1 MSDFDPAFSDQL
13 KELED
18 EASSPTASPDEPLQ
32 ETMSVAGVVHR
43 DGKYLMARRSRHMS
57 SDLAGKWEFV
67 GGKVANDE
75 GPATALRR
83 EFAEELG
90 VEIYVGPLFY
100 RGSFQHRDT
109 HFTLQVYLVTLQS
122 EQFTLTEHE
131 EVRWLTVPEMAS
143 LEMASSDYGV
153 FEYLTYHPDG
163 PAPLA

>member
-1 MSDFDPAFSDQL
+1 MSDFDPAFTDQL

-32 ETMSVAGVVHR
+32 ETMSVAGVVYR
-43 DGKYLMARRSRHMS
+43 DGAYLMARRSAHAR

-67 GGKVANDE
+67 GGKVSNNE

-83 EFAEELG
+83 EFKEELG
-90 VEIYVGPLFY
+90 VNILVGPLFY

-109 HFTLQVYLVTLQS
+109 HFTLQVYLVRLLS
-122 EQFTLTEHE
+122 EEFSLTEHDE
-131 EVRWLTVPEMAS
+131 ARWFTVREMAG

-153 FEYLTYHPDG
+153 FEYLMYHPDG
-163 PAPLA
+163 PTNS